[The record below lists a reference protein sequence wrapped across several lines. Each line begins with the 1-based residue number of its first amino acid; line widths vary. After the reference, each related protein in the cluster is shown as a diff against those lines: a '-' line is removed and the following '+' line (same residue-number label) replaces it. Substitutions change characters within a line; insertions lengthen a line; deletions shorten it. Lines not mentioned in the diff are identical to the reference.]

1 MQKRSKYVNMECGRP
16 GNKSGKVFY
25 ASKLSRS
32 ISSFNPFIF
41 DESSAIMTRTG
52 KCFLF
57 ILCLLSKNLKADK
70 PIILLSPNGNI
81 EFRFSL
87 ANGSAIYGVT
97 FKKNALILPSEL
109 GMQFREGGFIGQLK
123 MAGKPRLSEG
133 IESYELPVGKNRY
146 VREQYNEAEISLSNK
161 LTPARKIIIRV
172 RAFNDGIAFRY
183 ELPVQENWSSFELV
197 EEHTRFRLAS
207 NPVAHA
213 LFLPNY
219 TSSHE
224 GEYTSSAWDKLKE
237 DSLMDMPALFEFPG
251 PVYMGITEAAL
262 LDYAGMYLMKD
273 KGELQCKLSPL
284 PGQDL
289 VKVRAKLPHQSP
301 WRVLLISDRIG
312 ALIESN
318 LLTNL
323 SPPCALRDL
332 SWLRPGK
339 TTFPWWNGNVVPD
352 TINAPGNNFVTQQY
366 YIDFCAR
373 NGIDYHSVVE
383 YGLHQ
388 WYVDD
393 GIPFSP
399 GPNADVT
406 RAVPGLDMKQVCDY
420 AKSKG
425 VGIRVWVHFY
435 ALYPKLDTA
444 FTLFEKWGISGMM
457 VDFMDRDDQ
466 EMVNMQTEIL
476 QKAAAHHLHIQFHGA
491 YKPTGL
497 HRTYPNEFTRE
508 GTLNYESNKWSKRVT
523 PDHDIQFPF
532 TRMLAGSTD
541 YHLGGFRFVTD
552 SAFIIQYTRPLIIS
566 TKAHMLGM
574 YVVLENY
581 LGMVC
586 DYPAA
591 YEGQPGFEFICA
603 VPTIWDQTRV
613 IDARVG
619 EYILI
624 ARKKNED
631 WWVGAINNHQPRT
644 MNFSLSFLDSGT
656 YEMTMYRDAPD
667 SDKDPN
673 HLLKEVV
680 QVKKGQTLRF
690 DLSVGGGAAFHFR
703 KKIYPQQR

>member
-1 MQKRSKYVNMECGRP
+1 MKRSGLLCLY
-16 GNKSGKVFY
+16 
-25 ASKLSRS
+25 
-32 ISSFNPFIF
+32 IF
-41 DESSAIMTRTG
+41 S
-52 KCFLF
+52 FLF
-57 ILCLLSKNLKADK
+57 QGLKAEK
-70 PIILLSPNGNI
+70 PIILSSPNGNI
-81 EFRFSL
+81 EFRFSVL
-87 ANGSAIYGVT
+87 QGNATYEVSYKKTPLVLSSTLGLQ
-97 FKKNALILPSEL
+97 FKESEL
-109 GMQFREGGFIGQLK
+109 LHQLK
-123 MAGKPRLSEG
+123 LDGKAKFTEG
-133 IESYELPVGKNRY
+133 TDNYELPVGKNRI
-146 VREQYNEAEISLSNK
+146 VHDQYNEAEISLKSATMPDRK
-161 LTPARKIIIRV
+161 LIIRV

-183 ELPVQENWSSFELV
+183 ELPAQSNGDSFELID
-197 EEHTRFRLAS
+197 EDSRFRLAS
-207 NPVAHA
+207 NPVVHA

-224 GEYTSSAWDKLKE
+224 GEYTKADWNILKE

-262 LDYAGMYLMKD
+262 LDYAGMYLMKHKD
-273 KGELQCKLSPL
+273 ELQCKLSPL
-284 PGQDL
+284 PGQEL
-289 VKVRAKLPHQSP
+289 IKVKARLPHQSP
-301 WRVLLISDRIG
+301 WRVLMISDRMG

-323 SPPCALRDL
+323 SPPCAVKDL
-332 SWLRPGK
+332 SWLKPGK

-399 GPNADVT
+399 GPHADVT
-406 RAVPGLDMKQVCDY
+406 RAVPGLDMKEVCDY

-444 FTLFEKWGISGMM
+444 FALFEKWGISGMM

-497 HRTYPNEFTRE
+497 SRTYPNELTRE

-552 SAFIIQYTRPLIIS
+552 SGFIVQYTRPLIIS
-566 TKAHMLGM
+566 TRCHMLAM

-591 YEGQPGFEFICA
+591 YEGQPGFEFICK
-603 VPTIWDQTRV
+603 VPTVWDQTRV
-613 IDARVG
+613 IDAKVG
-619 EYILI
+619 EYVLI
-624 ARKKNED
+624 ARKKND
-631 WWVGAINNHQPRT
+631 QWWVGGITNHEARSI
-644 MNFSLSFLDSGT
+644 NFSLSFLDPGQ

-667 SDKDPN
+667 ADQNPN
-673 HLLKEVV
+673 HLIKENMTVNNS
-680 QVKKGQTLRF
+680 QNLRF
-690 DLSVGGGAAFHFR
+690 NLSVGGGVAFHF
-703 KKIYPQQR
+703 KKKG